1 MYSYTLK
8 RWGLKYSGDTYAS
21 YRSRSATRLVG
32 IYKRSNSEQLLN
44 EGISNQNF
52 PNDDANK
59 PDVWKSEDDLTRF
72 TYKGIEPTSR
82 KSLPDNGSLSRQ
94 MPAELSASWSPHYES
109 STGQDAVASET
120 DEEQECLVSVKQRI
134 QRLEETKASRKQI
147 CKDGQKKRTPP
158 PVPEKPRSLSLRG
171 PADFSTF
178 KAIPPEKQRNKMQTE
193 QDSFRESQRF
203 KSTSDLSEV
212 DKDSGV
218 SIEPNVTPS
227 LHWMLAQQQHPS
239 KLKNLYSGGRGSD
252 PDISHLKDTSNSHSL
267 SFRQDCNL
275 PFSQIGS
282 SDGYSTLPGKKRR
295 PMRASTGSAPSLAP
309 KEFQAQNKDVALLY
323 RPRPIK
329 PCSPNITPRNNS
341 AYHTL
346 PRSSTSIKE
355 MDRSS
360 SEQDVQTGSITS
372 DEDGGFHEEQD
383 VSLSK
388 SQLERMS
395 SSFPSPHSATNDSSR
410 RETECR
416 KLSLENLVLSDNQSE
431 TEVQN
436 NIRRSLS
443 PLRVEVPASGK
454 PKTKPKPKQ
463 RHRQANNNKKNPK
476 NENNSMSASGKRANF
491 AVSHSR
497 RPSQEELE
505 CEEIAKDLSQNLK
518 ESDKELINVL
528 NPKNKRAT
536 DFVKDLLENTHLLPE
551 ISTENATNLDS
562 QNKTDSISN
571 CYPSLIGEEYPIS
584 IDRETDHLQNE
595 DNLIQKKEE
604 LRVSIVKKLDALHEG
619 KKKVEQEMDDINTL
633 GEKIGKSFDESC
645 ESCQEKNKFRSYV
658 EDLEM
663 VIRLLMKLSVLLARA
678 ENNLRCLPAE
688 ADQRKRNLAVEK
700 RNRLCRQH
708 EEAKQ
713 LKSDIDRRR
722 EHITNLLGQHL
733 CEEDLKDF
741 QYYINMKLRLI
752 VELQELE
759 DKIYQGEEQL
769 VALKRSIPLTL
780 TSIGTSRQSSN
791 TSASTQANK

>member
-1 MYSYTLK
+1 
-8 RWGLKYSGDTYAS
+8 
-21 YRSRSATRLVG
+21 
-32 IYKRSNSEQLLN
+32 
-44 EGISNQNF
+44 
-52 PNDDANK
+52 
-59 PDVWKSEDDLTRF
+59 
-72 TYKGIEPTSR
+72 
-82 KSLPDNGSLSRQ
+82 
-94 MPAELSASWSPHYES
+94 
-109 STGQDAVASET
+109 
-120 DEEQECLVSVKQRI
+120 
-134 QRLEETKASRKQI
+134 
-147 CKDGQKKRTPP
+147 
-158 PVPEKPRSLSLRG
+158 
-171 PADFSTF
+171 
-178 KAIPPEKQRNKMQTE
+178 
-193 QDSFRESQRF
+193 
-203 KSTSDLSEV
+203 
-212 DKDSGV
+212 
-218 SIEPNVTPS
+218 
-227 LHWMLAQQQHPS
+227 
-239 KLKNLYSGGRGSD
+239 
-252 PDISHLKDTSNSHSL
+252 
-267 SFRQDCNL
+267 
-275 PFSQIGS
+275 
-282 SDGYSTLPGKKRR
+282 
-295 PMRASTGSAPSLAP
+295 MRASTGSAPSLAP

-571 CYPSLIGEEYPIS
+571 W
-584 IDRETDHLQNE
+584 
-595 DNLIQKKEE
+595 
-604 LRVSIVKKLDALHEG
+604 
-619 KKKVEQEMDDINTL
+619 
-633 GEKIGKSFDESC
+633 
-645 ESCQEKNKFRSYV
+645 
-658 EDLEM
+658 
-663 VIRLLMKLSVLLARA
+663 
-678 ENNLRCLPAE
+678 
-688 ADQRKRNLAVEK
+688 
-700 RNRLCRQH
+700 
-708 EEAKQ
+708 
-713 LKSDIDRRR
+713 
-722 EHITNLLGQHL
+722 
-733 CEEDLKDF
+733 
-741 QYYINMKLRLI
+741 
-752 VELQELE
+752 
-759 DKIYQGEEQL
+759 
-769 VALKRSIPLTL
+769 
-780 TSIGTSRQSSN
+780 
-791 TSASTQANK
+791 